1 MDPRFPI
8 LELFPVTAECSPQAH
23 LTIGGCD
30 VSELATT
37 YGTPLY
43 LFDEATLREQC
54 RGFLQEFG
62 SRYPDLAVLYAS
74 KAYIN
79 KSLAK
84 LFAEEGL
91 GLDIVSGGE
100 LAVAQAAGV
109 PWNGSTSTATTRGRR
124 SWPWRWT
131 WVWDAS
137 SLTTFT
143 RWRPWSPSASSST
156 RPRPS
161 WCVSPPASTL
171 TPTPTSPPA
180 PPTANS
186 ASPWLQAR
194 PRRPSPAPR
203 AAPHLDLVGIH
214 MHLGSQLFETSP
226 YTDAIEGVIA
236 FAAQMVRE
244 QGLRLQ
250 EFSPGG
256 GYAVQYLPEQPAPSL
271 ARYAETVTGAL
282 KQACEQNNLP
292 LPRLILEPGR
302 SMVGRAG
309 VAVYTVGASKDIPGV
324 RKYVAVDGGM
334 ADNIRPALYSAQYD
348 AAVANRMAD
357 PSRGDGD
364 HCREVLRVRRH
375 PYPGVPWPGAP
386 AWRPPSPPRLRG
398 ILSGHGQQL
407 QPGAPSCGGHG
418 QWGPGPPHPAQG
430 DLPRPD
436 AVGPVIRRPL
446 SLASPALWNR

>member
-109 PWNGSTSTATTRGRR
+109 PLERVYFHGNNKGPEELAMAVDLGVGRIVLDNFYEMETLESICQQLDKTQAVMVRITPGVDPHTHAYIATGATDSKFGFTLATGAAAEAIAR
-124 SWPWRWT
+124 
-131 WVWDAS
+131 AQS
-137 SLTTFT
+137 S
-143 RWRPWSPSASSST
+143 
-156 RPRPS
+156 
-161 WCVSPPASTL
+161 
-171 TPTPTSPPA
+171 
-180 PPTANS
+180 
-186 ASPWLQAR
+186 
-194 PRRPSPAPR
+194 
-203 AAPHLDLVGIH
+203 PHLDLVGIH

-292 LPRLILEPGR
+292 LPRMILEPGR

-357 PSRGDGD
+357 PPAETVTIAGKYCESGDILIQEYHG
-364 HCREVLRVRRH
+364 
-375 PYPGVPWPGAP
+375 P
-386 AWRPPSPPRLRG
+386 A
-398 ILSGHGQQL
+398 L
-407 QPGAPSCGGHG
+407 QPGDLLAL
-418 QWGPGPPHPAQG
+418 PASG
-430 DLPRPD
+430 AYCLAMASNYNLAPRP
-436 AVGPVIRRPL
+436 AVVMVNGGQARLIRRRETYQDL
-446 SLASPALWNR
+446 MQWDL